1 MGSGESVPTAPAG
14 ATVPDICPAYNS
26 AAAYCTSDSCLSLHI
41 CQGFVIGNCLYGERC
56 SRTHQLTTVHNQ
68 LVLKVNNWTSSEQ
81 HPQLMTML
89 KEKVGQGAASCN
101 GVKISGLPTP
111 ELCLDYNALGCVRED
126 CNKLHL
132 CLHFIL
138 KQCNAS
144 EGQCRFMHDFGR
156 DEHNMLVLRGAGL
169 LDIDQSVII
178 KNLSEKYRNLYSE
191 KQNIAKAEPRRGDGA
206 SVRQTNDPTLEQAE
220 RRTEK
225 AQKEADKGAP
235 KPRKAPSA
243 CIEYNKRFCTNPSC
257 PFLHVCFSYLMG
269 RCNKKS
275 SCLKEHNIFRGEHNK
290 EILQKFNLLDA
301 EDVFATIREGYAAR
315 KAAKKAAAVECP
327 EGATGGEEPPSAP
340 QRAGAG
346 APVSLTCAVCHE
358 LFVRATTLGCTHTF
372 CEGCVRDVQRQRQP
386 CPLCRAPIATA
397 VRSLVIDDTVAEW
410 FDGQDE
416 ETRRAR
422 RQLEAER
429 RRQT

>member
-1 MGSGESVPTAPAG
+1 MTYRGGRGDGPTVVARHNREPTAAVHGAWMGSGESVPTAPAG

-68 LVLKVNNWTSSEQ
+68 LVLK
-81 HPQLMTML
+81 
-89 KEKVGQGAASCN
+89 
-101 GVKISGLPTP
+101 
-111 ELCLDYNALGCVRED
+111 
-126 CNKLHL
+126 
-132 CLHFIL
+132 
-138 KQCNAS
+138 
-144 EGQCRFMHDFGR
+144 
-156 DEHNMLVLRGAGL
+156 
-169 LDIDQSVII
+169 
-178 KNLSEKYRNLYSE
+178 
-191 KQNIAKAEPRRGDGA
+191 
-206 SVRQTNDPTLEQAE
+206 
-220 RRTEK
+220 
-225 AQKEADKGAP
+225 KG
-235 KPRKAPSA
+235 
-243 CIEYNKRFCTNPSC
+243 
-257 PFLHVCFSYLMG
+257 
-269 RCNKKS
+269 
-275 SCLKEHNIFRGEHNK
+275 
-290 EILQKFNLLDA
+290 
-301 EDVFATIREGYAAR
+301 
-315 KAAKKAAAVECP
+315 AKKAAAVECP